1 MEVELDWD
9 NFDEAFDSLE
19 AEITNIVRGITVE
32 VWNLILVRTPQFEG
46 RMVASYTYSLNK
58 PVFIDRSM
66 EISPVDEEGNAAADH
81 RRTFRAGSTTAINL
95 ANLESLGADGKFRL
109 GDTVFISNGVDHGE
123 GPYSQAIEDGD
134 IVLRS
139 VNRPGRPARRAL
151 DWIAARYGVEVAP
164 SRVTYLKN
172 LSIGI

>member
-19 AEITNIVRGITVE
+19 AELTSIVRGISVE

-66 EISPVDEEGNAAADH
+66 EISPVDDEGNAAADY
-81 RRTFRAGSTTAINL
+81 RNAFRAGSTTAINL
-95 ANLESLGADGKFRL
+95 ANLENLGAEGKFRL

-134 IVLRS
+134 ITLRS

-151 DWIAARYGVEVAP
+151 DSIVARYGVEVAP